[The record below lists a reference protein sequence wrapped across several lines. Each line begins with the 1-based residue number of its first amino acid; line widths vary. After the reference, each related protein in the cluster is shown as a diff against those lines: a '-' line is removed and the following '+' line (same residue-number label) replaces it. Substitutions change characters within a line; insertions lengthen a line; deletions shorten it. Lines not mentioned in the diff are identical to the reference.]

1 MDFEISIYIKK
12 PDVII
17 TDLGD
22 PNLKEKFINI
32 NNAALVKEII
42 SGIDPDYIDG
52 YIYLKYKD
60 WILLDVIEWD
70 SVDVLWAYILNLIE
84 GVLTYKY
91 AETYF
96 PDQPLLMSFTDQ
108 KDHIAFE
115 LYGGKKKWILP
126 KKQFFDEL
134 LDAAETFFKQM
145 KVYFP
150 QNDYDV
156 ELDQI
161 KKLIRKLQKT

>member
-1 MDFEISIYIKK
+1 MDFEISTYIKK

-17 TDLGD
+17 TDLDD
-22 PNLKEKFINI
+22 PNLKEKFINV
-32 NNAALVKEII
+32 NNNDLMEQI
-42 SGIDPDYIDG
+42 SAEMDHEYIDG
-52 YIYLKYKD
+52 YICLKYQEQ
-60 WILLDVIEWD
+60 ILLNAVQWDVID
-70 SVDVLWAYILNLIE
+70 DLWAYILNLIE
-84 GVLTYKY
+84 DTLDHKY

-108 KDHIAFE
+108 KDHINFE

-126 KKQFFDEL
+126 KKQFFNEL
-134 LDAAETFFKQM
+134 LDAAEIFFKQM
-145 KVYFP
+145 KIYFP